1 MVTSRTSKDQEG
13 KQMGKLF
20 QNKKFQNTMFLF
32 ATITSMIYLI
42 WRAVFTLPL
51 KEGIIALIFG
61 IMLLVSE
68 VTSALGTYE
77 LYYRKNRSNK
87 VDLTLPEIPHSWYP
101 DVDVIVATHN
111 EPVELLYKTVNALT
125 YMDYPDKSKVHI
137 YIADDGNRPAMAQL
151 AKQFGVGYFPLANNK
166 EAKSGNL
173 NNALRQ
179 TKSPLIATF
188 DADMIARKEF
198 LMQTVPYF
206 FLPRVRH
213 EDGKWVLRK
222 PEEIDGN
229 YKIGFIQTP
238 QSFYNPD
245 LFQFNLYSEQN
256 IPNEQDFFSREI
268 NVMRNSTNAVA
279 YTGSNTVIA
288 RQALEE
294 IGGFPTD
301 TITEDFETGI
311 KIQSKGYT
319 AYSTLQPLASGL
331 APTSIKSMVTQRVR
345 WARGVIQSI
354 RNTKLI
360 TNKGL
365 SVSARISYL
374 LSYSYW
380 WSFGRRLVFTFA
392 PIMFA
397 LFDLQVVNTTFWQ
410 IMLIWGPQYIFYTLA
425 VRSLSS
431 DTRNQ
436 RWNQII
442 DTILAPFMV
451 IPVFLETIGIKQLK
465 FKITDKSTSKPQN
478 SNLVYIIPQL
488 IMLGMSIA
496 GLIRYLGGK
505 YGMALLFSSF
515 IAFWLILNI
524 TNLLYAVYF
533 MMGRKAYRTSERF
546 EAEIPLTLS
555 YGGKTFTTVTKNIS
569 EGGFLFVMEHPAYL
583 PDDAPLNFT
592 LKSDRYTANVS
603 GKIIYINSAGNKWLY
618 HVQLV
623 PGMTEQD
630 TREYLQMVYDRQHSL
645 PKSMNIWVTAF
656 DDLVNNASQRLEQKH
671 SEMRALPRI
680 QLNRFVRFEEGI
692 SGTLVDFNFKFML
705 LRGLSEN
712 ADTLTLVPRNG
723 IRIELENTK
732 KPLQTPR
739 VVLYRVVNWEELSSS
754 KAFQTLLE
762 DWIFEY
768 QNGTAKPRKSKKR
781 AAI

>member
-1 MVTSRTSKDQEG
+1 MFLLATVTS
-13 KQMGKLF
+13 
-20 QNKKFQNTMFLF
+20 
-32 ATITSMIYLI
+32 IIYLM
-42 WRAVFTLPL
+42 WRAIFTLPL
-51 KEGIIALIFG
+51 KNGVVALIFG
-61 IMLLVSE
+61 IMLLISE
-68 VTSALGTYE
+68 ISAALGTFE
-77 LYYRKNRSNK
+77 LYWRKARSSK
-87 VDLTLPEIPHSWYP
+87 VDLTLPEIPADWYP

-111 EPVELLYKTVNALT
+111 EPVDLLFKTVNALT

-137 YIADDGNRPAMAQL
+137 YIADDGNRPAMAKL
-151 AKQFGVGYFPLANNK
+151 AEQFGVGYFPLANNK

-179 TKSPLIATF
+179 THSPLVATF
-188 DADMIARKEF
+188 DADMIARREF
-198 LMQTVPYF
+198 LMETVPYF

-213 EDGKWVLRK
+213 QDGEWVTRTQ
-222 PEEIDGN
+222 EEIDPN

-245 LFQFNLYSEQN
+245 LFQFNLYAEHN

-279 YTGSNTVIA
+279 YTGSNTVIS
-288 RQALEE
+288 RQAIEE

-319 AYSTLQPLASGL
+319 TYSTLRPLASGL

-354 RNTKLI
+354 RNTKLLR
-360 TNKGL
+360 NKGL
-365 SVSARISYL
+365 SLSARISYF

-397 LFDLQVVNTTFWQ
+397 LFSLQVVNTTFWE
-410 IMLIWGPQYIFYTLA
+410 IMAIWGPQYIFYSLA
-425 VRSLSS
+425 VRCLSS

-442 DTILAPFMV
+442 DTILAPFLV
-451 IPVFLETIGIKQLK
+451 IPVLLETIGIKQLK
-465 FKITDKSTSKPQN
+465 FKVTDKSSSKPQH
-478 SNLVYIIPQL
+478 SNFVYIVPQL
-488 IMLGMSIA
+488 VMLGMSIA

-505 YGMALLFSSF
+505 YGTALFYSSF

-533 MMGRKAYRTSERF
+533 MMGRKAFRASERF
-546 EAEIPLTLS
+546 EAEIPVRLT
-555 YGGKTFTTVTKNIS
+555 YRGKPFSAVTRNIS
-569 EGGFLFVMEHPAYL
+569 EGGFLFMLEHPAYL
-583 PDDAPLNFT
+583 PDDEWLDFT
-592 LKSDRYTANVS
+592 LKNDKYRADVK
-603 GKIIYINSAGNKWLY
+603 GRIVYINSTGNQWLY
-618 HVQLV
+618 HVQIDSN
-623 PGMTEQD
+623 MSAQNHS
-630 TREYLQMVYDRQHSL
+630 EYLQLVYDRQHSL

-656 DDLVNNASQRLEQKH
+656 DDIVNNASMRLEKQR

-680 QLNRFVRFEEGI
+680 QLERFVRFEEGV
-692 SGTLVDFNFKFML
+692 SGTLVDFNFKYIL
-705 LRGLSEN
+705 VKGLSER
-712 ADTLTLVPRNG
+712 ADTLTLVPRSG
-723 IRIELENTK
+723 IRIQLENAK
-732 KPLQTPR
+732 KTMTTPG
-739 VVLYRVVNWEELSSS
+739 VTLYAVTNWEELAGS

-768 QNGTAKPRKSKKR
+768 KQGTLRPRR
-781 AAI
+781 ARRQAA

>member
-1 MVTSRTSKDQEG
+1 
-13 KQMGKLF
+13 MGKLF
-20 QNKKFQNTMFLF
+20 QNKRFQNTMFLL
-32 ATITSMIYLI
+32 ATITSVIYLG
-42 WRAVFTLPL
+42 WRAIFTLPFQS
-51 KEGIIALIFG
+51 GVVAIIFG

-68 VTSALGTYE
+68 ITSALGTYE
-77 LYYRKNRSNK
+77 LYYRKSRANK
-87 VDLTLPEIPHSWYP
+87 VDLALPEIPQSWYP

-137 YIADDGNRPAMAQL
+137 YIADDGNRPEMGRL
-151 AKQFGVGYFPLANNK
+151 AEQFGVGYFPLAGNK

-173 NNALRQ
+173 NNALKQ
-179 TKSPLIATF
+179 TKSPLVATF

-198 LMQTVPYF
+198 LMETVPYF
-206 FLPRVRH
+206 FLPRVVH
-213 EDGKWVLRK
+213 EGESWRLRN
-222 PEEIDGN
+222 PEEVDPN

-245 LFQFNLYSEQN
+245 LFQFNLYAEQN

-279 YTGSNTVIA
+279 YTGSNTVIS

-319 AYSTLQPLASGL
+319 TYSTLRPLASGL
-331 APTSIKSMVTQRVR
+331 APTSIRSMVTQRVR
-345 WARGVIQSI
+345 WARGVVQSI
-354 RNTKLI
+354 RNTKML
-360 TNKGL
+360 TNKNL
-365 SVSARISYL
+365 TLSARISYL

-397 LFDLQVVNTTFWQ
+397 LFDLQVVNTTFWE
-410 IMLIWGPQYIFYTLA
+410 ILAIWGPQYIFYTLA
-425 VRSLSS
+425 VRCLSS

-451 IPVFLETIGIKQLK
+451 IPVLLETIGIKQHK
-465 FKITDKSTSKPQN
+465 CKVTDKSASKPQN
-478 SNLVYIIPQL
+478 SNVVYIIPQL
-488 IMLGMSIA
+488 MLLGMSIA

-515 IAFWLILNI
+515 IAFWLLINI

-546 EAEIPLTLS
+546 VAELGVKFS
-555 YGGKTFTTVTKNIS
+555 YHGKSFSAKTKNIS
-569 EGGFLFVMEHPAYL
+569 EGGFLFSMEHPAYL
-583 PDDAPLNFT
+583 PDDEPLEFI
-592 LKSDRYTANVS
+592 LSSDKYCASVR
-603 GKIIYINSAGNKWLY
+603 GKIVYIDSAENKWLY

-623 PGMTEQD
+623 PGMTEHD
-630 TREYLQMVYDRQHSL
+630 TREYLQLVYDREHSL

-656 DDLVNNASQRLEQKH
+656 DDLVNNASQRLETQRT
-671 SEMRALPRI
+671 EMRTLPRI
-680 QLNRFVRFEEGI
+680 RLERSVRFEEGV
-692 SGTLVDFNFKFML
+692 SGTLIDFNFKFML

-712 ADTLTLVPRNG
+712 LDKLTLSPRNG
-723 IRIELENTK
+723 VRIELENTK
-732 KPLQTPR
+732 KAMTTPG
-739 VVLYRVVNWEELSSS
+739 VILYKVVNWEELASS

-768 QNGTAKPRKSKKR
+768 HQGTKRPRKSRKR
-781 AAI
+781 AAA

>member
-1 MVTSRTSKDQEG
+1 
-13 KQMGKLF
+13 
-20 QNKKFQNTMFLF
+20 MFFF
-32 ATITSMIYLI
+32 ATLTSVIYLV

-51 KEGIIALIFG
+51 KNGIVALIFG

-68 VTSALGTYE
+68 ITSALGTYE

-87 VDLTLPEIPHSWYP
+87 VDLTLPEIPESWYP

-111 EPVELLYKTVNALT
+111 EPVELLFKTVNALT

-137 YIADDGNRPAMAQL
+137 YLADDGNRPAMVKL
-151 AKQFGVGYFPLANNK
+151 AEQFGVGYFPLANNK

-179 TKSPLIATF
+179 TNSPLVATF
-188 DADMIARKEF
+188 DADMIARREF

-206 FLPRVRH
+206 FLPRMRH
-213 EDGKWVLRK
+213 ENGTWRLRNSD
-222 PEEIDGN
+222 EIDSD

-245 LFQFNLYSEQN
+245 LFQFNLYAEQN

-268 NVMRNSTNAVA
+268 NVMRNSSNAVA
-279 YTGSNTVIA
+279 YTGSNTVIS
-288 RQALEE
+288 RQALVE
-294 IGGFPTD
+294 IDGFPTD

-319 AYSTLQPLASGL
+319 TYSTLQPLASGL

-345 WARGVIQSI
+345 WARGVVQSV
-354 RNTKLI
+354 RNTKIL

-365 SVSARISYL
+365 SLSARISYL

-397 LFDLQVVNTTFWQ
+397 LFDLQVVNTTFWE
-410 IMLIWGPQYIFYTLA
+410 ILAIWGPQYIFYTLA
-425 VRSLSS
+425 IRSLSS

-451 IPVFLETIGIKQLK
+451 IPVLLETLGIKQHK
-465 FKITDKSTSKPQN
+465 FKVTNKDSSKPQN
-478 SNLVYIIPQL
+478 SNIVYIIPQL

-505 YGMALLFSSF
+505 YGMSLLFSSF

-533 MMGRKAYRTSERF
+533 MMGRKAYRASERF
-546 EAEIPLTLS
+546 EAEIPLKLC
-555 YGGKTFTTVTKNIS
+555 YHDKLFAAKTKNIS
-569 EGGFLFVMEHPAYL
+569 EGGFLFTMEHPAYL
-583 PDDAPLNFT
+583 PGDEPLTFT
-592 LKSDRYTANVS
+592 LTSEHYSTTVQGNIV
-603 GKIIYINSAGNKWLY
+603 YITSTGNQWLY
-618 HVQLV
+618 HVKLV

-630 TREYLQMVYDRQHSL
+630 TREYLQLVYDRQHSL

-656 DDLVNNASQRLEQKH
+656 DDIVNNASQRLEKQR
-671 SEMRALPRI
+671 SEMRVLPRI
-680 QLNRFVRFEEGI
+680 QLERQVRFEEGVT
-692 SGTLVDFNFKFML
+692 GTLIDFNFKYVL
-705 LRGLSEN
+705 LRGLSEQ
-712 ADTLTLVPRNG
+712 ADTLTLSPRSG
-723 IRIELENTK
+723 VVIRLQNSN
-732 KPLQTPR
+732 KPMTTPG
-739 VVLYRVVNWEELSSS
+739 VILYSVVNWEELTNS

-768 QNGTAKPRKSKKR
+768 NHGTAKPRRSKKR
-781 AAI
+781 LAA

>member
-1 MVTSRTSKDQEG
+1 
-13 KQMGKLF
+13 MGKLF
-20 QNKKFQNTMFLF
+20 QNKKFQNTMFFF
-32 ATITSMIYLI
+32 ATLTSIIYLV

-51 KEGIIALIFG
+51 KNGIVALIFG

-68 VTSALGTYE
+68 ITSALGTYE

-87 VDLTLPEIPHSWYP
+87 VDLTLPVIPESWYP

-125 YMDYPDKSKVHI
+125 YMDYPDKKKVHI
-137 YIADDGNRPAMAQL
+137 YLADDGNRPAMAKL
-151 AKQFGVGYFPLANNK
+151 AEQFGIGYFPLANNK

-173 NNALRQ
+173 NNALRK
-179 TKSPLIATF
+179 TSSPLVATF
-188 DADMIARKEF
+188 DADMIARREF

-206 FLPRVRH
+206 FLPRMTH
-213 EDGKWVLRK
+213 KDGVWRNREQ
-222 PEEIDGN
+222 EEIDHN

-245 LFQFNLYSEQN
+245 LFQFNLYAEQN

-268 NVMRNSTNAVA
+268 NVMRNSSNAVA
-279 YTGSNTVIA
+279 YTGSNTVIS

-319 AYSTLQPLASGL
+319 TYSTLRPLASGL

-345 WARGVIQSI
+345 WARGVIQSV
-354 RNTKLI
+354 RNTKIL

-365 SVSARISYL
+365 SISARISYL

-397 LFDLQVVNTTFWQ
+397 LFDLQVVNTTFWE
-410 IMLIWGPQYIFYTLA
+410 ILAIWGPQYIFYTLA
-425 VRSLSS
+425 IRSLSS

-451 IPVFLETIGIKQLK
+451 IPVLLETLGIRQLK
-465 FKITDKSTSKPQN
+465 FKVTDKSTSKPQN

-505 YGMALLFSSF
+505 YGMSLLFSSF

-533 MMGRKAYRTSERF
+533 MMGRKAYRASERF
-546 EAEIPLTLS
+546 EAEIPVKLC
-555 YGGKTFTTVTKNIS
+555 YKGKLFSVKTKNIS
-569 EGGFLFVMEHPAYL
+569 EGGFLFAMEHPAYL
-583 PDDAPLNFT
+583 PDDEPLEFSLT
-592 LKSDRYTANVS
+592 SDHYSATVKGNIV
-603 GKIIYINSAGNKWLY
+603 YITSTGNQWLY
-618 HVQLV
+618 HVKLV

-630 TREYLQMVYDRQHSL
+630 TREYLQLVYDRTPSL

-656 DDLVNNASQRLEQKH
+656 DDLVNNASQRLEKQR

-680 QLNRFVRFEEGI
+680 QLERAVRSEEGVT
-692 SGTLVDFNFKFML
+692 GTLIDFNFKYAL
-705 LRGLSEN
+705 LRGMSEQ
-712 ADTLTLVPRNG
+712 AETLTIVPRNG
-723 IRIELENTK
+723 VQIVLQNAN
-732 KPLQTPR
+732 KPMTTPG
-739 VVLYRVVNWEELSSS
+739 VTLYNVVNWEELTAS

-768 QNGTAKPRKSKKR
+768 NNGTAKPRRGKKR
-781 AAI
+781 PAV

>member
-1 MVTSRTSKDQEG
+1 
-13 KQMGKLF
+13 
-20 QNKKFQNTMFLF
+20 
-32 ATITSMIYLI
+32 MI
-42 WRAVFTLPL
+42 
-51 KEGIIALIFG
+51 
-61 IMLLVSE
+61 
-68 VTSALGTYE
+68 
-77 LYYRKNRSNK
+77 
-87 VDLTLPEIPHSWYP
+87 PENWYP
-101 DVDVIVATHN
+101 DIDVIVATHN

-137 YIADDGNRPAMAQL
+137 YLADDGNRPAMAKL
-151 AKQFGVGYFPLANNK
+151 AEQFGIGYFPLADNK

-179 TKSPLIATF
+179 TSSPLVATF
-188 DADMIARKEF
+188 DADMIARREF

-206 FLPRVRH
+206 YLPRMTH
-213 EDGKWVLRK
+213 KDGVWRTR
-222 PEEIDGN
+222 EQDEIDRS

-245 LFQFNLYSEQN
+245 LFQFNLYAEQN

-279 YTGSNTVIA
+279 YTGSNTVIS

-311 KIQSKGYT
+311 KIQAKGYT
-319 AYSTLQPLASGL
+319 TYSTLQPLASGL

-345 WARGVIQSI
+345 WARGVIQSV
-354 RNTKLI
+354 RNTKIL

-365 SVSARISYL
+365 SISARISYL

-397 LFDLQVVNTTFWQ
+397 LFDLQVVNTTFWE
-410 IMLIWGPQYIFYTLA
+410 ILAIWGPQYIFYTLA
-425 VRSLSS
+425 IRSLSS

-451 IPVFLETIGIKQLK
+451 IPVLLETLGIKQRK
-465 FKITDKSTSKPQN
+465 FKVTDKSTSKPQN
-478 SNLVYIIPQL
+478 SNFVYIIPQL

-505 YGMALLFSSF
+505 YGMSLLFSSF

-533 MMGRKAYRTSERF
+533 MMGRKAYRASERF
-546 EAEIPLTLS
+546 EAEIPLKLC
-555 YGGKTFTTVTKNIS
+555 YKGKTFSAKTKNIS
-569 EGGFLFVMEHPAYL
+569 EGGFLFALDHPAYL
-583 PDDAPLNFT
+583 PSDEPLEFS
-592 LKSDRYTANVS
+592 LASDHYSAVVKGNIV
-603 GKIIYINSAGNKWLY
+603 YITSTGNQWLY
-618 HVQLV
+618 HVKLV

-630 TREYLQMVYDRQHSL
+630 TREYLQLVYDRTPSL

-656 DDLVNNASQRLEQKH
+656 DDLVNNASQRLEKQR

-680 QLNRFVRFEEGI
+680 QLERAVRSEEGI
-692 SGTLVDFNFKFML
+692 TGTLIDFNFKYAL
-705 LRGLSEN
+705 LRGMSEK
-712 ADTLTLVPRNG
+712 ADSLTIVPRNG
-723 IRIELENTK
+723 AQIVLQSAN
-732 KPLQTPR
+732 KPMTTPG
-739 VVLYRVVNWEELSSS
+739 VTLYNVVNWEELTNS

-768 QNGTAKPRKSKKR
+768 NNGTAKPRRGKKR
-781 AAI
+781 AAA

>member
-1 MVTSRTSKDQEG
+1 
-13 KQMGKLF
+13 MGKLF
-20 QNKKFQNTMFLF
+20 RNKRFQNTMFFF
-32 ATITSMIYLI
+32 ATLTSIIYLV

-51 KEGIIALIFG
+51 KNGIIALIFG

-68 VTSALGTYE
+68 ITSALGTYE

-87 VDLTLPEIPHSWYP
+87 VDLTLPVIPESWYP

-137 YIADDGNRPAMAQL
+137 YLADDGNRPAIAKL
-151 AKQFGVGYFPLANNK
+151 AEQFGIGYFPLANNK

-179 TKSPLIATF
+179 TSSPLVATF
-188 DADMIARKEF
+188 DADMIARREF

-206 FLPRVRH
+206 FLPRMTH
-213 EDGKWVLRK
+213 KDGVWRNR
-222 PEEIDGN
+222 EQAEIDHN

-245 LFQFNLYSEQN
+245 LFQFNLYAEQN

-268 NVMRNSTNAVA
+268 NVMRNSSNAVA
-279 YTGSNTVIA
+279 YTGSNTVIS

-319 AYSTLQPLASGL
+319 TYSTLQPLASGL

-345 WARGVIQSI
+345 WARGVIQSV
-354 RNTKLI
+354 RNTKIL

-365 SVSARISYL
+365 SISARISYL

-397 LFDLQVVNTTFWQ
+397 LFDLQVVNTTFWE
-410 IMLIWGPQYIFYTLA
+410 ILAIWGPQYIFYTLA
-425 VRSLSS
+425 IRSLSS

-451 IPVFLETIGIKQLK
+451 IPVLLETLGIKQHK
-465 FKITDKSTSKPQN
+465 FKVTDKSTSKPQN

-505 YGMALLFSSF
+505 YGMSLLFSSF

-533 MMGRKAYRTSERF
+533 MMGRKAYRASERF
-546 EAEIPLTLS
+546 EAEIPLKLC
-555 YGGKTFTTVTKNIS
+555 YKGKAFSAKTKNIS
-569 EGGFLFVMEHPAYL
+569 EGGFLFSMDHPAYL
-583 PDDAPLNFT
+583 PSDEPLEFSLT
-592 LKSDRYTANVS
+592 SDHYSATVKGNIVYITSS
-603 GKIIYINSAGNKWLY
+603 GNQWLY
-618 HVQLV
+618 HVKLV

-630 TREYLQMVYDRQHSL
+630 TREYLQLVYDRTPSL

-656 DDLVNNASQRLEQKH
+656 DDLVNNASQRLEKQR

-680 QLNRFVRFEEGI
+680 QLERAVRSEEGVT
-692 SGTLVDFNFKFML
+692 GTLIDFNFKYAL
-705 LRGLSEN
+705 LRGLSEQ
-712 ADTLTLVPRNG
+712 ADSLTIVPRNG
-723 IRIELENTK
+723 VQIVLQSAN
-732 KPLQTPR
+732 KPMTTQGVT
-739 VVLYRVVNWEELSSS
+739 LYNVVNWEELTAS

-768 QNGTAKPRKSKKR
+768 NNGTAKPRRGKKR
-781 AAI
+781 TAA

>member
-1 MVTSRTSKDQEG
+1 MDGKEG
-13 KQMGKLF
+13 MNMGKLF
-20 QNKKFQNTMFLF
+20 QNQKFQNTMFFF
-32 ATITSMIYLI
+32 ATVTSVIYLL
-42 WRAVFTLPL
+42 WRLIFTLPL
-51 KEGIIALIFG
+51 QEGPVALIFG
-61 IMLLVSE
+61 IMLLISE
-68 VTSALGTYE
+68 IAAALGTYE
-77 LYYRKNRSNK
+77 LYWRKKRANK
-87 VDLTLPEIPHSWYP
+87 VDLTLPQIPASWYP

-137 YIADDGNRPAMAQL
+137 YLADDGNRPAMAKL
-151 AKQFGVGYFPLANNK
+151 AEQFGIGYFPLANNK

-173 NNALRQ
+173 NNALGR
-179 TKSPLIATF
+179 TKSPLVATF
-188 DADMIARKEF
+188 DADMIARREF
-198 LMQTVPYF
+198 LMETVPYF
-206 FLPRVRH
+206 FLPRVQQK
-213 EDGKWVLRK
+213 DGNWVLRK
-222 PEEIDGN
+222 PEEIDPN
-229 YKIGFIQTP
+229 FKIGFIQTP

-245 LFQFNLYSEQN
+245 LFQFNLYAENN

-268 NVMRNSTNAVA
+268 NVMRNSSNAVA

-319 AYSTLQPLASGL
+319 TYSTLRPLASGL

-345 WARGVIQSI
+345 WARGVIQSV
-354 RNTKLI
+354 RNTKIL

-365 SVSARISYL
+365 RPSARISYL

-397 LFDLQVVNTTFWQ
+397 LFDQQVVNTTFLQ
-410 IMLIWGPQYIFYTLA
+410 ILAIWGPQYFFYSLA
-425 VRSLSS
+425 VRCLSS

-442 DTILAPFMV
+442 DTILAPFLV
-451 IPVFLETIGIKQLK
+451 IPVFLETIGVKQLK
-465 FKITDKSTSKPQN
+465 FKVTDKNTSKPQE
-478 SNLVYIIPQL
+478 SNIAYIIPQL
-488 IMLGMSIA
+488 IMLGMSVA

-505 YGMALLFSSF
+505 YGLALFYSVF

-546 EAEIPLTLS
+546 EAEIPVRMT
-555 YGGKTFTTVTKNIS
+555 YQGKPFSAVTKNIS
-569 EGGFLFVMEHPAYL
+569 EGGFLFQLEHPAYL
-583 PDDAPLNFT
+583 PDDEALDFT
-592 LKSDRYTANVS
+592 LHSEKYRADVKGRIV
-603 GKIIYINSAGNKWLY
+603 YINSSGNHWLY
-618 HVQLV
+618 HVQLD
-623 PGMTEQD
+623 PGMDEQNL
-630 TREYLQMVYDRQHSL
+630 REYLQLVYDRTHSL

-656 DDLVNNASQRLEQKH
+656 DDIVNNASMRLEKQR

-680 QLNRFVRFEEGI
+680 QLDRFVRFEEGV
-692 SGTLVDFNFKFML
+692 SGTLVDFNFKFAL
-705 LRGLSEN
+705 IRGLSEPM
-712 ADTLTLVPRNG
+712 DHLTLIPRSG
-723 IRIELENTK
+723 IRILLENTK
-732 KPLQTPR
+732 RSMATPG
-739 VVLYRVVNWEELSSS
+739 VALYAVTNWEELSSS
-754 KAFQTLLE
+754 RAFQMLLE
-762 DWIFEY
+762 DWIFE
-768 QNGTAKPRKSKKR
+768 QTQGSKPRR
-781 AAI
+781 ARKLTAA

>member
-1 MVTSRTSKDQEG
+1 
-13 KQMGKLF
+13 
-20 QNKKFQNTMFLF
+20 MFFF
-32 ATITSMIYLI
+32 ATLTSVIYLV

-51 KEGIIALIFG
+51 HNGIIALVFG
-61 IMLLVSE
+61 IMLLISE
-68 VTSALGTYE
+68 ISAALGTYE

-87 VDLTLPEIPHSWYP
+87 VDLALPEIPQSWYP

-111 EPVELLYKTVNALT
+111 EPVELLFKTVNALT

-137 YIADDGNRPAMAQL
+137 YIADDGNRPAMAKL
-151 AKQFGVGYFPLANNK
+151 AQQFGVGYFPLVNNK

-179 TKSPLIATF
+179 TNSPLVATF
-188 DADMIARKEF
+188 DADMIARREF
-198 LMQTVPYF
+198 LMKTVPYF
-206 FLPRVRH
+206 FLPRMRH
-213 EDGKWVLRK
+213 ENGAWVMRK
-222 PEEIDGN
+222 PEEIDKD

-245 LFQFNLYSEQN
+245 LFQFNLYAEQN

-294 IGGFPTD
+294 IDGFPTD

-319 AYSTLQPLASGL
+319 TYSTLQPLASGL

-345 WARGVIQSI
+345 WARGVVQSI
-354 RNTKLI
+354 RNTKML
-360 TNKGL
+360 TNKNL
-365 SVSARISYL
+365 SLSARISYL

-397 LFDLQVVNTTFWQ
+397 LFSLQIVNTTFWE
-410 IMLIWGPQYIFYTLA
+410 ILAIWGPQYIFYSLA
-425 VRSLSS
+425 VRCLSS

-442 DTILAPFMV
+442 DTILAPFLV
-451 IPVFLETIGIKQLK
+451 IPVLLETIGIKQHK
-465 FKITDKSTSKPQN
+465 FKVTDKATSKPQN
-478 SNLVYIIPQL
+478 SNVVYIIPQL

-533 MMGRKAYRTSERF
+533 MMGRKAYRASERF
-546 EAEIPLTLS
+546 EAEIPVRLC
-555 YGGKTFTTVTKNIS
+555 YNGKQFSGKTKNIS
-569 EGGFLFVMEHPAYL
+569 EGGFLFSMTHPAYL
-583 PDDAPLNFT
+583 PDDIPLDFS
-592 LKSDRYTANVS
+592 LKSGKYAADVK
-603 GKIIYINSAGNKWLY
+603 GKIVYINSTANQWLY

-623 PGMTEQD
+623 PGMSEQD
-630 TREYLQMVYDRQHSL
+630 TREYLQLVYDRQHSL

-656 DDLVNNASQRLEQKH
+656 DDLVNNASQRLEKQH

-680 QLNRFVRFEEGI
+680 QLERFVRFEEGV
-692 SGTLVDFNFKFML
+692 SGTLIDFNFKYVL
-705 LRGLSEN
+705 LRGLSEK
-712 ADTLTLVPRNG
+712 ADTLTL
-723 IRIELENTK
+723 I
-732 KPLQTPR
+732 PR
-739 VVLYRVVNWEELSSS
+739 VGIQLKLQNTNKSMTTPGVTLFSVVNWEELVSN
-754 KAFQTLLE
+754 KAFQMLLE

-768 QNGTAKPRKSKKR
+768 NNGTLKPRRSKKR
-781 AAI
+781 LAA

>member
-1 MVTSRTSKDQEG
+1 
-13 KQMGKLF
+13 MGKLF
-20 QNKKFQNTMFLF
+20 QNKRFQNTMFLL
-32 ATITSMIYLI
+32 ATITSVIYLV

-51 KEGIIALIFG
+51 KNGIIALIFG

-68 VTSALGTYE
+68 ITSALGTYE

-87 VDLTLPEIPHSWYP
+87 VDLTLPVIPESWYP

-137 YIADDGNRPAMAQL
+137 YLADDGNRPAMAKL
-151 AKQFGVGYFPLANNK
+151 AEQFGIGYFPLANNK

-179 TKSPLIATF
+179 TSSPLVATF

-198 LMQTVPYF
+198 LMKTVPYF
-206 FLPRVRH
+206 FLPRMEHKDDTWRMKEQAEV
-213 EDGKWVLRK
+213 D
-222 PEEIDGN
+222 PN

-245 LFQFNLYSEQN
+245 LFQFNLYAEQN

-279 YTGSNTVIA
+279 YTGSNTVIS

-319 AYSTLQPLASGL
+319 AYSTAQPLASGL

-345 WARGVIQSI
+345 WARGVIQSV
-354 RNTKLI
+354 RNTKML

-365 SVSARISYL
+365 SLSARISYM

-397 LFDLQVVNTTFWQ
+397 LFDLQVVNTTFWE
-410 IMLIWGPQYIFYTLA
+410 ILAIWGPQYIFYTLA

-451 IPVFLETIGIKQLK
+451 IPVLLETLGIKQLK
-465 FKITDKSTSKPQN
+465 FKVTDKSTSKPQN

-515 IAFWLILNI
+515 IAFWLLLNI

-533 MMGRKAYRTSERF
+533 MMGRKAYRASERF
-546 EAEIPLTLS
+546 EAEIPLKLC
-555 YGGKTFTTVTKNIS
+555 YKGKLFSAKTKNIS
-569 EGGFLFVMEHPAYL
+569 EGGFLFTMEHPAYL
-583 PDDAPLNFT
+583 PDDEPLEFS
-592 LKSDRYTANVS
+592 LSSDRYSATVKGNIV
-603 GKIIYINSAGNKWLY
+603 YITSTGNQWLY
-618 HVQLV
+618 HVKLV

-630 TREYLQMVYDRQHSL
+630 TREYLQLVYDRQPSL

-656 DDLVNNASQRLEQKH
+656 DDLVNNASQRLEKQR

-680 QLNRFVRFEEGI
+680 QLERSVRSEEGVT
-692 SGTLVDFNFKFML
+692 GTLIDFNFKYALM
-705 LRGLSEN
+705 RGLSEK
-712 ADTLTLVPRNG
+712 ADTLTIIPRNG
-723 IRIELENTK
+723 VQIVLQNAN
-732 KPLQTPR
+732 KPMTTPG
-739 VVLYRVVNWEELSSS
+739 VTLYNVVNWEELTAS

-768 QNGTAKPRKSKKR
+768 NNGTAKPRRSKKR
-781 AAI
+781 QAA

>member
-1 MVTSRTSKDQEG
+1 
-13 KQMGKLF
+13 MGKLF
-20 QNKKFQNTMFLF
+20 QNKKFQNAMFFF
-32 ATITSMIYLI
+32 ATITSVIYLG
-42 WRAVFTLPL
+42 WRAIFTLPFQS
-51 KEGIIALIFG
+51 GIIAIIFG
-61 IMLLVSE
+61 ILLLVSE
-68 VTSALGTYE
+68 ISAALGTFE
-77 LYYRKNRSNK
+77 LYYRKSKSNK
-87 VDLTLPEIPHSWYP
+87 VDLTLPEIPQSWYP

-137 YIADDGNRPAMAQL
+137 YIADDGNRPEMGKL
-151 AKQFGVGYFPLANNK
+151 AEQFGVGYFPLANNK

-179 TKSPLIATF
+179 TKSPLVATF

-198 LMQTVPYF
+198 LLETVPYF
-206 FLPRVRH
+206 FLPRVVH
-213 EDGKWVLRK
+213 EGDTWRLRGQ
-222 PEEIDGN
+222 EEIDPN

-245 LFQFNLYSEQN
+245 LFQFNLYAEQN

-279 YTGSNTVIA
+279 YTGSNTVIS

-319 AYSTLQPLASGL
+319 TYSTLRPLASGL
-331 APTSIKSMVTQRVR
+331 APTSIRSMVTQRVR
-345 WARGVIQSI
+345 WARGVIQSV
-354 RNTKLI
+354 RNTKML

-365 SVSARISYL
+365 SLSARISYI

-397 LFDLQVVNTTFWQ
+397 LFSLQVVNTTFWQ
-410 IMLIWGPQYIFYTLA
+410 ILAIWGPQYIFYTLA
-425 VRSLSS
+425 VRCLSS

-451 IPVFLETIGIKQLK
+451 IPVFLETIGVKQHK
-465 FKITDKSTSKPQN
+465 FKVTDKSASKPQH
-478 SNLVYIIPQL
+478 SNFVYIIPQL

-505 YGMALLFSSF
+505 YGMALFFSSF
-515 IAFWLILNI
+515 IAFWLLINI

-546 EAEIPLTLS
+546 VAELGVKFA
-555 YGGKTFTTVTKNIS
+555 YRGKSFSAKTKNIS
-569 EGGFLFVMEHPAYL
+569 EGGFLFTMEHPAYL
-583 PDDAPLNFT
+583 PDDEPLEFI
-592 LKSDRYTANVS
+592 LSSGKYCANVL
-603 GKIIYINSAGNKWLY
+603 GKIVYIDSVENKWLY

-630 TREYLQMVYDRQHSL
+630 TREYLQLVYDREHSL

-656 DDLVNNASQRLEQKH
+656 DDLVNNASQRLETQRT
-671 SEMRALPRI
+671 EMRTLPRI
-680 QLNRFVRFEEGI
+680 RLDRSVRFEEGV
-692 SGTLVDFNFKFML
+692 SGTLIDFNFKFML

-712 ADTLTLVPRNG
+712 MDKLTLLPRNG
-723 IRIELENTK
+723 VRIELENTNK
-732 KPLQTPR
+732 TMTTPG
-739 VVLYRVVNWEELSSS
+739 VMLYKVVNWEEVASS

-768 QNGTAKPRKSKKR
+768 HQGTLKPRRSRKR
-781 AAI
+781 AAA

>member
-1 MVTSRTSKDQEG
+1 
-13 KQMGKLF
+13 MGKLF
-20 QNKKFQNTMFLF
+20 QNQKFQNTMFFF
-32 ATITSMIYLI
+32 ATVTSVIYLL
-42 WRAVFTLPL
+42 WRLIFTLPFQ
-51 KEGIIALIFG
+51 EGPIALIFG
-61 IMLLVSE
+61 IMLLISE
-68 VTSALGTYE
+68 ITSALGTYE

-87 VDLTLPEIPHSWYP
+87 VDLALPEIPHSWYP

-137 YIADDGNRPAMAQL
+137 YLADDGNRPAMAKL
-151 AKQFGVGYFPLANNK
+151 AQQFGIGYFPLANNK

-179 TKSPLIATF
+179 TKSPLVATF

-198 LMQTVPYF
+198 LMETVPYF
-206 FLPRVRH
+206 FLPRMRH
-213 EDGKWVLRK
+213 EGDSWRLRTQ
-222 PEEIDGN
+222 EEIDPN
-229 YKIGFIQTP
+229 FKIGFIQTP

-245 LFQFNLYSEQN
+245 LFQFNLYAEQN

-319 AYSTLQPLASGL
+319 TYSTFRPLASGL
-331 APTSIKSMVTQRVR
+331 APTSIKSMVTQRIR
-345 WARGVIQSI
+345 WARGVIQSV
-354 RNTKLI
+354 RNTKML
-360 TNKGL
+360 TNKDL
-365 SVSARISYL
+365 SLSARISYL

-397 LFDLQVVNTTFWQ
+397 LFNLQVVNTTFWE
-410 IMLIWGPQYIFYTLA
+410 IMAIWGPQYIFYTLA
-425 VRSLSS
+425 VRCLSS

-451 IPVFLETIGIKQLK
+451 IPVFLETIGVKQLK
-465 FKITDKSTSKPQN
+465 FKVTDKSTSKPQD

-488 IMLGMSIA
+488 VMLGMSIA

-505 YGMALLFSSF
+505 YGMALFFSSF

-533 MMGRKAYRTSERF
+533 MMGRKAYRASERF
-546 EAEIPLTLS
+546 EAEIPVSLS
-555 YGGKTFTTVTKNIS
+555 YGGKSFSAKTKNIS
-569 EGGFLFVMEHPAYL
+569 EGGFLFTLTHPAYL
-583 PDDAPLNFT
+583 PDDAPLDFS
-592 LKSDRYTANVS
+592 LQSDQYCANVR
-603 GKIIYINSAGNKWLY
+603 GKIVYITSGGNQWLY

-630 TREYLQMVYDRQHSL
+630 TREYLQLVYDRQHSL

-656 DDLVNNASQRLEQKH
+656 DDLVNNASQRLERQR

-680 QLNRFVRFEEGI
+680 QLERFVRFEEGI
-692 SGTLVDFNFKFML
+692 SGTLVDFNFKFALM
-705 LRGLSEN
+705 RGLSES
-712 ADTLTLVPRNG
+712 AEKLTLAPRAG
-723 IRIELENTK
+723 VRIELENAN
-732 KPLQTPR
+732 KPMTTPG
-739 VVLYRVVNWEELSSS
+739 VVLYRVVNWEELAGS

-768 QNGTAKPRKSKKR
+768 NQGTLKPRRTKKR
-781 AAI
+781 MAM

>member
-1 MVTSRTSKDQEG
+1 
-13 KQMGKLF
+13 MGKLF
-20 QNKKFQNTMFLF
+20 QNKRFQNTMFLL
-32 ATITSMIYLI
+32 ATITSVIYLV

-51 KEGIIALIFG
+51 KNGVIALIFG

-68 VTSALGTYE
+68 LTSALGTFE

-87 VDLTLPEIPHSWYP
+87 VDLTLPEIPSSWYP

-137 YIADDGNRPAMAQL
+137 YIADDGNRPAMAKL
-151 AKQFGVGYFPLANNK
+151 AEQFGVGYFPLANNK

-179 TKSPLIATF
+179 TGSPLVATF
-188 DADMIARKEF
+188 DADMIARREF
-198 LMQTVPYF
+198 LMKTVPYF
-206 FLPRVRH
+206 FLPRMLH
-213 EDGKWVLRK
+213 KDGTWRMRNSDEVD
-222 PEEIDGN
+222 PE

-245 LFQFNLYSEQN
+245 LFQFNLYAERN

-279 YTGSNTVIA
+279 YTGSNTVIS

-311 KIQSKGYT
+311 KIQSRGYT
-319 AYSTLQPLASGL
+319 TYSTLQPLASGL

-345 WARGVIQSI
+345 WARGVIQSV
-354 RNTKLI
+354 RNTKMV

-365 SVSARISYL
+365 SLSARISYM

-397 LFDLQVVNTTFWQ
+397 LFDLQVVNTSFWE
-410 IMLIWGPQYIFYTLA
+410 ILAIWGPQYIFYTLA

-451 IPVFLETIGIKQLK
+451 IPVLLETLGIKQLK
-465 FKITDKSTSKPQN
+465 FKVTDKSTSKPQS

-505 YGMALLFSSF
+505 YGMSLLFSSF
-515 IAFWLILNI
+515 IAFWLLLNI

-533 MMGRKAYRTSERF
+533 MMGRKAYRASERF
-546 EAEIPLTLS
+546 EAEIPLSLC
-555 YGGKTFTTVTKNIS
+555 YKGKLFTAKTKNIS
-569 EGGFLFVMEHPAYL
+569 EGGFLFTMEHPAYL
-583 PDDAPLNFT
+583 PDDEPLEFT
-592 LKSDRYTANVS
+592 LTSEHYSASVKGNIV
-603 GKIIYINSAGNKWLY
+603 YITSTGNQWLY
-618 HVQLV
+618 HVKLV

-630 TREYLQMVYDRQHSL
+630 TREYLQLVYDRQPSL
-645 PKSMNIWVTAF
+645 PRSMNIWVTAF
-656 DDLVNNASQRLEQKH
+656 DDLVNNASQRLEKQR

-680 QLNRFVRFEEGI
+680 QLERFVRFEEGV
-692 SGTLVDFNFKFML
+692 SATLIDFNFKFAL
-705 LRGLSEN
+705 LRGMSEK
-712 ADTLTLVPRNG
+712 ADTLTLVPRAGVQIVLQNS
-723 IRIELENTK
+723 N
-732 KPLQTPR
+732 KPMTTPG
-739 VVLYRVVNWEELSSS
+739 VTLYNVVNWEELTAS

-768 QNGTAKPRKSKKR
+768 NHGTAKPRRGKKR
-781 AAI
+781 TAA

>member
-1 MVTSRTSKDQEG
+1 
-13 KQMGKLF
+13 MGKLF
-20 QNKKFQNTMFLF
+20 QNKKFQNTMFFF
-32 ATITSMIYLI
+32 ATLTSTIYLV

-51 KEGIIALIFG
+51 HNGIIALIFG
-61 IMLLVSE
+61 ILLLVSE
-68 VTSALGTYE
+68 FSAAMGTFE
-77 LYYRKNRSNK
+77 LYYRKNRSNS
-87 VDLTLPEIPHSWYP
+87 VDLTLPVIPLNWYP

-137 YIADDGNRPAMAQL
+137 YIADDGNRPAMAKLAQQL
-151 AKQFGVGYFPLANNK
+151 GVGYFPLANNK

-179 TKSPLIATF
+179 TKSPLVATF
-188 DADMIARKEF
+188 DADMIARREF
-198 LMQTVPYF
+198 LMETVPYF

-213 EDGKWVLRK
+213 ADGKWEMRK
-222 PEEIDGN
+222 PEEVDPN
-229 YKIGFIQTP
+229 FKIGFIQTP

-245 LFQFNLYSEQN
+245 LFQFNLYAEQN

-268 NVMRNSTNAVA
+268 NVMRNSSNAVA

-288 RQALEE
+288 RQALDDV
-294 IGGFPTD
+294 GGFPTD

-319 AYSTLQPLASGL
+319 TYSTLRPLASGL

-345 WARGVIQSI
+345 WARGVVQSV
-354 RNTKLI
+354 RNTKILS
-360 TNKGL
+360 NKGL
-365 SVSARISYL
+365 SVSARISYF

-397 LFDLQVVNTTFWQ
+397 LFSLQVVNTSFWQ
-410 IMLIWGPQYIFYTLA
+410 ILAIWGPQYIFYSLA
-425 VRSLSS
+425 IRCLSS

-451 IPVFLETIGIKQLK
+451 IPVFLETIGLKQLK
-465 FKITDKSTSKPQN
+465 FKVTDKSSSKPEH

-488 IMLGMSIA
+488 VMLGMSIA

-505 YGMALLFSSF
+505 YGTALLFSSF

-533 MMGRKAYRTSERF
+533 MMGRKAYRASERF
-546 EAEIPLTLS
+546 EAEIPVHLS
-555 YGGKTFTTVTKNIS
+555 YKGKEFSAKTKNIS
-569 EGGFLFVMEHPAYL
+569 EGGFLFSMEHPAYL
-583 PDDAPLNFT
+583 PDDMPLDFS
-592 LKSDRYTANVS
+592 LKSEHYSANVK
-603 GKIIYINSAGNKWLY
+603 GKIVYINSTGNQWLY

-623 PGMTEQD
+623 PGMTEED
-630 TREYLQMVYDRQHSL
+630 TRQYLQLVYDRQHSL

-656 DDLVNNASQRLEQKH
+656 DDLVNNASQRLEKQR

-680 QLNRFVRFEEGI
+680 QLERFVRFEEGI
-692 SGTLVDFNFKFML
+692 SGTLIDFNFKFAL
-705 LRGLSEN
+705 LRGLSES
-712 ADTLTLVPRNG
+712 ADKLTLIPRNG
-723 IRIELENTK
+723 IRIELENSN
-732 KPLQTPR
+732 KPMTTPG
-739 VVLYRVVNWEELSSS
+739 VTLYNVVNWEELTAS
-754 KAFQTLLE
+754 KAFQTLIE

-768 QNGTAKPRKSKKR
+768 NNGTLKPRRSKKR
-781 AAI
+781 MAA

>member
-1 MVTSRTSKDQEG
+1 
-13 KQMGKLF
+13 MGKLF
-20 QNKKFQNTMFLF
+20 QNKRFQNTMFFF
-32 ATITSMIYLI
+32 ATLTSVIYLV

-51 KEGIIALIFG
+51 HNGIIALVFG
-61 IMLLVSE
+61 IMLLISE
-68 VTSALGTYE
+68 ISAALGTYE

-87 VDLTLPEIPHSWYP
+87 VDLALPEIPQSWYP

-111 EPVELLYKTVNALT
+111 EPVELLFKTVNALT

-137 YIADDGNRPAMAQL
+137 YIADDGNRPAMAKL
-151 AKQFGVGYFPLANNK
+151 AQQFGVGYFPLVNNK

-179 TKSPLIATF
+179 TNSPLVATF
-188 DADMIARKEF
+188 DADMIARREF
-198 LMQTVPYF
+198 LMKTVPYF
-206 FLPRVRH
+206 FLPRMRH
-213 EDGKWVLRK
+213 ENGAWVMRK
-222 PEEIDGN
+222 PEEIDKD

-245 LFQFNLYSEQN
+245 LFQFNLYAEQN

-294 IGGFPTD
+294 IDGFPTD

-319 AYSTLQPLASGL
+319 TYSTLQPLASGL

-345 WARGVIQSI
+345 WARGVVQSI
-354 RNTKLI
+354 RNTKML
-360 TNKGL
+360 TNKNL
-365 SVSARISYL
+365 SLSARISYL

-397 LFDLQVVNTTFWQ
+397 LFSLQIVNTTFWE
-410 IMLIWGPQYIFYTLA
+410 ILAIWGPQYIFYSLA
-425 VRSLSS
+425 VRCLSS

-442 DTILAPFMV
+442 DTILAPFLV
-451 IPVFLETIGIKQLK
+451 IPVLLETIGIKQHK
-465 FKITDKSTSKPQN
+465 FKVTDKATSKPQN
-478 SNLVYIIPQL
+478 SNVVYIIPQL

-533 MMGRKAYRTSERF
+533 MMGRKAYRASERF
-546 EAEIPLTLS
+546 EAEIPVRLC
-555 YGGKTFTTVTKNIS
+555 YNGKQFSGKTKNIS
-569 EGGFLFVMEHPAYL
+569 EGGFLFSMTHPAYL
-583 PDDAPLNFT
+583 PDDIPLDFS
-592 LKSDRYTANVS
+592 LKSGKYAADVK
-603 GKIIYINSAGNKWLY
+603 GKIVYINSTANQWLY

-623 PGMTEQD
+623 PGMSEQD
-630 TREYLQMVYDRQHSL
+630 TREYLQLVYDRQHSL

-656 DDLVNNASQRLEQKH
+656 DDLVNNASQRLEKQH

-680 QLNRFVRFEEGI
+680 QLERFVRFEEGV
-692 SGTLVDFNFKFML
+692 SGTLIDFNFKYVL
-705 LRGLSEN
+705 LRGLSEK
-712 ADTLTLVPRNG
+712 ADTLTL
-723 IRIELENTK
+723 I
-732 KPLQTPR
+732 PR
-739 VVLYRVVNWEELSSS
+739 VGIQLKLQNTNKSMTTPGVTLFSVVNWEELVSN
-754 KAFQTLLE
+754 KAFQMLLE

-768 QNGTAKPRKSKKR
+768 NNGTLKPRRSKKR
-781 AAI
+781 LAA

>member
-1 MVTSRTSKDQEG
+1 
-13 KQMGKLF
+13 MGKLF
-20 QNKKFQNTMFLF
+20 QNKRFQNTMFLF
-32 ATITSMIYLI
+32 ATLTSMIYLV
-42 WRAVFTLPL
+42 WRAVFTLPFQH
-51 KEGIIALIFG
+51 GWIAAIFG
-61 IMLLVSE
+61 VMLLISE
-68 VTSALGTYE
+68 ITSALGTYE
-77 LYYRKNRSNK
+77 LYFRKNQSNK
-87 VDLTLPEIPHSWYP
+87 IDLALPVIPHSWYP
-101 DVDVIVATHN
+101 DVDILVATHN
-111 EPVELLYKTVNALT
+111 EPVELVYKTVNALT
-125 YMDYPDKSKVHI
+125 YLDYPDKSKVHI

-151 AKQFGVGYFPLANNK
+151 AQQFGVGYFPLANNK

-173 NNALRQ
+173 NNALKQ
-179 TKSPLIATF
+179 THSPLVATF

-213 EDGKWVLRK
+213 EKDEWLLRK
-222 PEEIDGN
+222 PEEIDPEF
-229 YKIGFIQTP
+229 KIGFIQTP

-245 LFQFNLYSEQN
+245 LFQFNLYAEQN

-268 NVMRNSTNAVA
+268 NVMRNSSNAVA

-288 RQALEE
+288 RQALLD

-319 AYSTLQPLASGL
+319 TYSTLTPMASGL

-345 WARGVIQSI
+345 WARGVIQSV
-354 RNTKLI
+354 RNTKLL

-365 SVSARISYL
+365 SKGARISYL

-380 WSFGRRLVFTFA
+380 WSFGRRLVFTLA

-397 LFDLQVVNTTFWQ
+397 LFGLQVVNTTFWQ
-410 IMLIWGPQYIFYTLA
+410 IVLIWGPQYIFYTLA
-425 VRSLSS
+425 TRCLSS

-451 IPVFLETIGIKQLK
+451 IPVFLETIGLKQLK
-465 FKITDKSTSKPQN
+465 FKVTDKSGSKPQD

-505 YGMALLFSSF
+505 YGMALFFSSF
-515 IAFWLILNI
+515 IAFWLLINI

-546 EAEIPLTLS
+546 VAEIPVSLS
-555 YGGKTFTTVTKNIS
+555 YRGKTFTAKTQNIS
-569 EGGFLFVMEHPAYL
+569 EGGFLFSLEHPSYL
-583 PDDAPLNFT
+583 PEDAPLDFT
-592 LKSDRYTANVS
+592 LRSEKYTAHVR
-603 GKIIYINSAGNKWLY
+603 GKIVYINSSGNHWLY
-618 HVQLV
+618 HVQLL
-623 PGMTEQD
+623 PGMSEAD
-630 TREYLQMVYDRQHSL
+630 TREYLQLVYDREHSL
-645 PKSMNIWVTAF
+645 PKSMNIWVTSF
-656 DDLVNNASQRLEQKH
+656 DDLVSNASRRLETQRT
-671 SEMRALPRI
+671 EMRALPRI
-680 QLNRFVRFEEGI
+680 QLERFVRFEEGI
-692 SGTLVDFNFKFML
+692 SATLIDFNFKYVL
-705 LRGLSEN
+705 LRGLSES
-712 ADTLTLVPRNG
+712 AETLTLLPRVG
-723 IRIELENTK
+723 IRIELENSN
-732 KPLQTPR
+732 KPMSSPGVT
-739 VVLYRVVNWEELSSS
+739 LYRVVNWEELSAS

-762 DWIFEY
+762 DWICEY
-768 QNGTAKPRKSKKR
+768 NQGTLKPRRARKR
-781 AAI
+781 TAM

>member
-1 MVTSRTSKDQEG
+1 
-13 KQMGKLF
+13 MGKLF
-20 QNKKFQNTMFLF
+20 QNKKFQNAMFFF
-32 ATITSMIYLI
+32 ATLTSVIYLV
-42 WRAVFTLPL
+42 WRAVFTLPFQS
-51 KEGIIALIFG
+51 GAVAIIFG
-61 IMLLVSE
+61 VMLLVSE
-68 VTSALGTYE
+68 ITSALGTYE

-137 YIADDGNRPAMAQL
+137 YIADDGNRPAMAKL
-151 AKQFGVGYFPLANNK
+151 AQQFGVGYFPLANNK

-173 NNALRQ
+173 NNALKQ
-179 TKSPLIATF
+179 TKSPLVATF
-188 DADMIARKEF
+188 DADMIARREF
-198 LMQTVPYF
+198 LMETVPYF

-213 EDGKWVLRK
+213 EDRTWRLRK
-222 PEEIDGN
+222 PEEIDPN
-229 YKIGFIQTP
+229 FKIGFIQTP

-245 LFQFNLYSEQN
+245 LFQFNLYAEQN

-319 AYSTLQPLASGL
+319 TYSTLRPLASGL

-345 WARGVIQSI
+345 WARGVIQSV
-354 RNTKLI
+354 RNTKMM

-365 SVSARISYL
+365 SLSARISYM

-410 IMLIWGPQYIFYTLA
+410 ILAIWGPQYIFYTLA
-425 VRSLSS
+425 IRCLSS

-451 IPVFLETIGIKQLK
+451 IPVLLETIGLKQLK
-465 FKITDKSTSKPQN
+465 FKVTDKSTSKPQD

-488 IMLGMSIA
+488 VMLGMSIA

-515 IAFWLILNI
+515 IAFWLLLNI

-546 EAEIPLTLS
+546 EAEIPVKLC
-555 YGGKTFTTVTKNIS
+555 YRGKEFSAMTKNIS
-569 EGGFLFVMEHPAYL
+569 EGGFLFTLEHPAYL
-583 PDDAPLNFT
+583 PDDEPLDFSVCNEQ
-592 LKSDRYTANVS
+592 YCANVR
-603 GKIIYINSAGNKWLY
+603 GKIVYINSAGNKWLY

-623 PGMTEQD
+623 PGMSEQD
-630 TREYLQMVYDRQHSL
+630 TREYLQLVYDRQHSL

-656 DDLVNNASQRLEQKH
+656 DDLVNNASQRLERQR

-680 QLNRFVRFEEGI
+680 QLERSVRFEEGV
-692 SGTLVDFNFKFML
+692 SGILVDFNFKYAL
-705 LRGLSEN
+705 VRGLSER
-712 ADTLTLVPRNG
+712 ADTLTLAPRNG
-723 IRIELENTK
+723 VRIQLENTK
-732 KPLQTPR
+732 KSLSTPG
-739 VVLYRVVNWEELSSS
+739 VTLYSVTNWEELASS

-768 QNGTAKPRKSKKR
+768 NHGTAKPRRAKKR
-781 AAI
+781 MAM

>member
-1 MVTSRTSKDQEG
+1 
-13 KQMGKLF
+13 
-20 QNKKFQNTMFLF
+20 
-32 ATITSMIYLI
+32 
-42 WRAVFTLPL
+42 
-51 KEGIIALIFG
+51 
-61 IMLLVSE
+61 
-68 VTSALGTYE
+68 
-77 LYYRKNRSNK
+77 
-87 VDLTLPEIPHSWYP
+87 
-101 DVDVIVATHN
+101 
-111 EPVELLYKTVNALT
+111 
-125 YMDYPDKSKVHI
+125 MDYPDKSKVHI
-137 YIADDGNRPAMAQL
+137 YLADDGNRPAMAKL
-151 AKQFGVGYFPLANNK
+151 AEQFGIGYFPLANNK

-179 TKSPLIATF
+179 TGSPLVATF
-188 DADMIARKEF
+188 DADMIARREF

-206 FLPRVRH
+206 FLPRMVH
-213 EDGKWVLRK
+213 KDGVWRMR
-222 PEEIDGN
+222 EQGEIDPD

-245 LFQFNLYSEQN
+245 LFQFNLYAEQN

-268 NVMRNSTNAVA
+268 NVMRNSSNAVA

-288 RQALEE
+288 RQALDE

-319 AYSTLQPLASGL
+319 TYSTLQPLASGL

-345 WARGVIQSI
+345 WARGVIQSV
-354 RNTKLI
+354 RNTKILF
-360 TNKGL
+360 NKGL
-365 SVSARISYL
+365 SLSARISYL

-397 LFDLQVVNTTFWQ
+397 LFDLQVVNTTFWE
-410 IMLIWGPQYIFYTLA
+410 ILAIWGPQYIFYSLA
-425 VRSLSS
+425 IRSLSS

-451 IPVFLETIGIKQLK
+451 IPVLLETLGIRQLK
-465 FKITDKSTSKPQN
+465 FKVTDKSTSKPQH

-533 MMGRKAYRTSERF
+533 MMGRKAYRASERF
-546 EAEIPLTLS
+546 EAEIPLKLC
-555 YGGKTFTTVTKNIS
+555 YKGKTFSAKTKNIS
-569 EGGFLFVMEHPAYL
+569 EGGFLFTMEHPAYL
-583 PDDAPLNFT
+583 PDDEPLEFT
-592 LKSDRYTANVS
+592 LTSDHYSATVKGNIV
-603 GKIIYINSAGNKWLY
+603 YITSTGNRWLY
-618 HVQLV
+618 HVKLV

-630 TREYLQMVYDRQHSL
+630 TREYLQLVYDRQHSL

-656 DDLVNNASQRLEQKH
+656 DDLVNNASQRLEKQR

-680 QLNRFVRFEEGI
+680 QLERSVRSEEGGT
-692 SGTLVDFNFKFML
+692 GTLIDFNFKYALM
-705 LRGLSEN
+705 RGLSEQ
-712 ADTLTLVPRNG
+712 ADTLTIIPRSGVQIVLQNA
-723 IRIELENTK
+723 N
-732 KPLQTPR
+732 KPMTTPG
-739 VVLYRVVNWEELSSS
+739 VTLYNVVNWEELIAS

-768 QNGTAKPRKSKKR
+768 NHGTAKPRRGKKR
-781 AAI
+781 MA

>member
-1 MVTSRTSKDQEG
+1 
-13 KQMGKLF
+13 MGKLF
-20 QNKKFQNTMFLF
+20 QNKKFQNTMFFF
-32 ATITSMIYLI
+32 ATLTSVIYLM
-42 WRAVFTLPL
+42 WRAVFTLPFQS
-51 KEGIIALIFG
+51 GAVAIIFG
-61 IMLLVSE
+61 VMLLVSE
-68 VTSALGTYE
+68 ITSALGTYE

-137 YIADDGNRPAMAQL
+137 YIADDGNRPAMAKL
-151 AKQFGVGYFPLANNK
+151 AQQFGVGYFPLANNK

-173 NNALRQ
+173 NNALKQ
-179 TKSPLIATF
+179 TKSPLVATF
-188 DADMIARKEF
+188 DADMIARREF
-198 LMQTVPYF
+198 LMETVPYF

-213 EDGKWVLRK
+213 EDGTWRLRK
-222 PEEIDGN
+222 PEEIDPN
-229 YKIGFIQTP
+229 FKIGFIQTP

-245 LFQFNLYSEQN
+245 LFQFNLYAEQN

-319 AYSTLQPLASGL
+319 TYSTLRPLASGL

-345 WARGVIQSI
+345 WARGVIQSV
-354 RNTKLI
+354 RNTKMM

-365 SVSARISYL
+365 SLSARISYM

-410 IMLIWGPQYIFYTLA
+410 ILAIWGPQYIFYTLA
-425 VRSLSS
+425 IRCLSS

-451 IPVFLETIGIKQLK
+451 IPVLLETIGLKQLK
-465 FKITDKSTSKPQN
+465 FKVTDKSTSKPQD

-488 IMLGMSIA
+488 VMLGMSIA

-515 IAFWLILNI
+515 IAFWLLLNI

-546 EAEIPLTLS
+546 EAEIPVKLC
-555 YGGKTFTTVTKNIS
+555 YRGKEFSAMTKNIS
-569 EGGFLFVMEHPAYL
+569 EGGFLFTLEHPAYL
-583 PDDAPLNFT
+583 PDDEPLDFSVCNEQ
-592 LKSDRYTANVS
+592 YCANVR
-603 GKIIYINSAGNKWLY
+603 GKIVYINSAGNKWLY

-623 PGMTEQD
+623 PGMSEQD
-630 TREYLQMVYDRQHSL
+630 TREYLQLVYDRQHSL

-656 DDLVNNASQRLEQKH
+656 DDLVNNASQRLERQR

-680 QLNRFVRFEEGI
+680 QLERSVRFEEGV
-692 SGTLVDFNFKFML
+692 SGILVDFNFKYAL
-705 LRGLSEN
+705 VRGLSER
-712 ADTLTLVPRNG
+712 ADTLTLAPRNG
-723 IRIELENTK
+723 VRIQLENTK
-732 KPLQTPR
+732 KSLSTPG
-739 VVLYRVVNWEELSSS
+739 VTLYSVTNWEELASS

-768 QNGTAKPRKSKKR
+768 NHGTAKPRRAKKR
-781 AAI
+781 MAM

>member
-1 MVTSRTSKDQEG
+1 
-13 KQMGKLF
+13 MGKLF
-20 QNKKFQNTMFLF
+20 QNKRFQNTMFFF
-32 ATITSMIYLI
+32 ATLTSVIYLV

-51 KEGIIALIFG
+51 KNGVIALIFG

-68 VTSALGTYE
+68 ITSALGTYE

-87 VDLTLPEIPHSWYP
+87 VDLTLPEIPESWYP

-125 YMDYPDKSKVHI
+125 YMDYPDKKKVHI
-137 YIADDGNRPAMAQL
+137 YLADDGNRPAMAKL
-151 AKQFGVGYFPLANNK
+151 AEQFGIGYFPLANNK

-179 TKSPLIATF
+179 TGSPLVATF
-188 DADMIARKEF
+188 DADMIARREF

-206 FLPRVRH
+206 FLPRMVH
-213 EDGKWVLRK
+213 KDGVWRMR
-222 PEEIDGN
+222 EQGEIDPD

-245 LFQFNLYSEQN
+245 LFQFNLYAEQN

-268 NVMRNSTNAVA
+268 NVMRNSSNAVA

-288 RQALEE
+288 RQALDE

-319 AYSTLQPLASGL
+319 TYSTLQPLASGL

-345 WARGVIQSI
+345 WARGVIQSV
-354 RNTKLI
+354 RNTKILF
-360 TNKGL
+360 NKGL
-365 SVSARISYL
+365 SLSARISYL

-397 LFDLQVVNTTFWQ
+397 LFDLQVVNTTFWE
-410 IMLIWGPQYIFYTLA
+410 ILAIWGPQYIFYSLA
-425 VRSLSS
+425 IRSLSS

-451 IPVFLETIGIKQLK
+451 IPVLLETLGIRQLK
-465 FKITDKSTSKPQN
+465 FKVTDKSTSKPQH

-533 MMGRKAYRTSERF
+533 MMGRKAYRASERF
-546 EAEIPLTLS
+546 EAEIPLKLC
-555 YGGKTFTTVTKNIS
+555 YKGKAFSAKTKNIS
-569 EGGFLFVMEHPAYL
+569 EGGFLFTMEHPAYL
-583 PDDAPLNFT
+583 PDDEPLEFT
-592 LKSDRYTANVS
+592 LTSDHYSATVKGNIV
-603 GKIIYINSAGNKWLY
+603 YITSTGNRWLY
-618 HVQLV
+618 HVKLV

-630 TREYLQMVYDRQHSL
+630 TREYLQLIYDRQPSL
-645 PKSMNIWVTAF
+645 PRSMNIWVTAF
-656 DDLVNNASQRLEQKH
+656 DDLVNNASQRLEKQR

-680 QLNRFVRFEEGI
+680 QLERSVRSEEGVT
-692 SGTLVDFNFKFML
+692 GTLIDFNFKYALM
-705 LRGLSEN
+705 RGLSEQ
-712 ADTLTLVPRNG
+712 ADTLTIIPRSGVQIVLQNA
-723 IRIELENTK
+723 N
-732 KPLQTPR
+732 KPMTTPG
-739 VVLYRVVNWEELSSS
+739 VTLYNVVNWEELIAS

-768 QNGTAKPRKSKKR
+768 NHGTAKPRRGKKR
-781 AAI
+781 MA

>member
-1 MVTSRTSKDQEG
+1 
-13 KQMGKLF
+13 MGKLF
-20 QNKKFQNTMFLF
+20 QNKRFQNTMFLL
-32 ATITSMIYLI
+32 ATITSVIYLV

-51 KEGIIALIFG
+51 KNGIIALIFG

-68 VTSALGTYE
+68 ITSALGTYE

-87 VDLTLPEIPHSWYP
+87 VDLTLPVIPESWYP

-137 YIADDGNRPAMAQL
+137 YLADDGNRPAMAKL
-151 AKQFGVGYFPLANNK
+151 AEQFGIGYFPLANNK

-179 TKSPLIATF
+179 TSSPLVATF

-198 LMQTVPYF
+198 LMKTVPYF
-206 FLPRVRH
+206 FLPRMEHKDDTWRMKEQAEV
-213 EDGKWVLRK
+213 D
-222 PEEIDGN
+222 PN

-245 LFQFNLYSEQN
+245 LFQFNLYAEQN

-279 YTGSNTVIA
+279 YTGSNTVIS

-319 AYSTLQPLASGL
+319 AYSTAQPLASGL

-345 WARGVIQSI
+345 WARGVIQSV
-354 RNTKLI
+354 RNTKML

-365 SVSARISYL
+365 SLSARISYM

-397 LFDLQVVNTTFWQ
+397 LFDLQVVNTTFWE
-410 IMLIWGPQYIFYTLA
+410 ILAIWGPQYIFYTLA

-451 IPVFLETIGIKQLK
+451 IPVLLETLGIKQLK
-465 FKITDKSTSKPQN
+465 FKVTDKSTSKPQN

-515 IAFWLILNI
+515 IAFWLLLNI

-533 MMGRKAYRTSERF
+533 MMGRKAYRASERF
-546 EAEIPLTLS
+546 EAEIPLKLC
-555 YGGKTFTTVTKNIS
+555 YKGKLFSAKTKNIS
-569 EGGFLFVMEHPAYL
+569 EGGFLFTMEHPAYL
-583 PDDAPLNFT
+583 PDDEPLEFS
-592 LKSDRYTANVS
+592 LSSDRYSANVK
-603 GKIIYINSAGNKWLY
+603 GNIVYITSTGNQWLY
-618 HVQLV
+618 HVKLV

-630 TREYLQMVYDRQHSL
+630 TREYLQLVYDRQPSL

-656 DDLVNNASQRLEQKH
+656 DDLVNNASQRLEKQR

-680 QLNRFVRFEEGI
+680 QLERSVRSEEGVT
-692 SGTLVDFNFKFML
+692 GTLIDFNFKFALM
-705 LRGLSEN
+705 RGLSEK
-712 ADTLTLVPRNG
+712 ADTLTIIPRNG
-723 IRIELENTK
+723 VQIVLQNAN
-732 KPLQTPR
+732 KPMTTPG
-739 VVLYRVVNWEELSSS
+739 VTLYNVVNWEELTAS

-768 QNGTAKPRKSKKR
+768 NNGTAKPRRSKKR
-781 AAI
+781 QAA